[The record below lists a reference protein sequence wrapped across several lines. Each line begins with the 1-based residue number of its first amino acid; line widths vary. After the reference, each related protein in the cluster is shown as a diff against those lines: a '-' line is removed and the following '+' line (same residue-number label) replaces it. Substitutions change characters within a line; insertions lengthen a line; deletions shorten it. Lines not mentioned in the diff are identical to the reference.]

1 MSLKL
6 KNMKGTSMSNEKIEA
21 LEIGLYEQYLEDL
34 EKKYYQGV
42 IAWGPD
48 KGDAYYSKLPS
59 EMEAEAEKMVKE
71 FMDRNS

>member
-1 MSLKL
+1 
-6 KNMKGTSMSNEKIEA
+6 MSNDQIKN
-21 LEIGLYEQYLEDL
+21 LELNLYETYLEEL

-42 IAWGPD
+42 ITWGPD

-71 FMDRNS
+71 FMDRNC

>member
-1 MSLKL
+1 MSDHR
-6 KNMKGTSMSNEKIEA
+6 IEA
-21 LEIGLYEQYLEDL
+21 LELGLYEQYLEDL

-42 IAWGPD
+42 ITWGPD
-48 KGDAYYSKLPS
+48 KGDAYFSKLPS

>member
-1 MSLKL
+1 MTDE
-6 KNMKGTSMSNEKIEA
+6 MINEKIEN

-42 IAWGPD
+42 ITWGPD
-48 KGDAYYSKLPS
+48 KGDPYYSKPQS
-59 EMEAEAEKMVKE
+59 EMEAEAEKIVKE

>member
-1 MSLKL
+1 
-6 KNMKGTSMSNEKIEA
+6 MSNEKIEA
-21 LEIGLYEQYLEDL
+21 LEIGLYEQYLEEL

-48 KGDAYYSKLPS
+48 KGDAYYSKTKS
-59 EMEAEAEKMVKE
+59 EMEEEAEKLVKE

>member
-1 MSLKL
+1 MSDPL
-6 KNMKGTSMSNEKIEA
+6 IENF
-21 LEIGLYEQYLEDL
+21 EIGLYEQYLEEL

-42 IAWGPD
+42 ITWGPD

>member
-1 MSLKL
+1 
-6 KNMKGTSMSNEKIEA
+6 MSNEKIEA

-42 IAWGPD
+42 ITWGPD
-48 KGDAYYSKLPS
+48 KGDAYYSKMTS
-59 EMEAEAEKMVKE
+59 EMEEEATQMGKE

>member
-1 MSLKL
+1 
-6 KNMKGTSMSNEKIEA
+6 MSNEKIEA
-21 LEIGLYEQYLEDL
+21 FEIGLYEQYLEEL

-59 EMEAEAEKMVKE
+59 EMEEEATQMVKD

>member
-1 MSLKL
+1 
-6 KNMKGTSMSNEKIEA
+6 MSNEKIEA
-21 LEIGLYEQYLEDL
+21 LELGLYEQYLEDL

-59 EMEAEAEKMVKE
+59 EMEAEAEQMVKE

>member
-1 MSLKL
+1 MSYGQI
-6 KNMKGTSMSNEKIEA
+6 KN
-21 LEIGLYEQYLEDL
+21 LELNLYETYLEEL

-42 IAWGPD
+42 ITWGPD

-71 FMDRNS
+71 FMDRNC